1 MVWEKF
7 EEVWVRE
14 DVVKRLLSFFSVF
27 CFQFSVFLFLVFLS
41 FNLVLVVLIMWR
53 LVMVVVKGG

>member
-7 EEVWVRE
+7 EDVWMKGGRDLTLAVI
-14 DVVKRLLSFFSVF
+14 LL
-27 CFQFSVFLFLVFLS
+27 CFQFSVFQFLVFLS